1 MHDHDSL
8 LSDRVFCY
16 ENTEQFNLLKN
27 YVNEAREKLVQR
39 EEKGLKCGLIKC
51 N

>member
-1 MHDHDSL
+1 MITSQT
-8 LSDRVFCY
+8 VFCH
-16 ENTEQFNLLKN
+16 ESTEQFNLLKN

-39 EEKGLKCGLIKC
+39 GEKGLKCGLIKC

>member
-1 MHDHDSL
+1 MITTL
-8 LSDRVFCY
+8 LSDSVCCH

-39 EEKGLKCGLIKC
+39 REKKDL
-51 N
+51 NVDS